1 MQNQSPQS
9 VQELLPH
16 LFRREYARMTAVLC
30 RHFGLSHIE
39 IAEDIASE
47 TFHAAS
53 EIWPE
58 KGLPEKPEAWLYVVA
73 KNKTLDFLRRTSTF
87 GKKIRKV
94 ALSEDNQFS
103 EPAIDFE
110 EQTIAD
116 SQLSMI
122 FAVSNPSVS
131 PEAQICLALQILCGF
146 SIDEIADAFLAKPEA
161 IKKRLARAR
170 KTLRKE
176 HFLIGPL
183 THEMVGDRLDVV
195 LKTIYLLFNEG
206 YFSKSGNQT
215 IRRELCAEAIRLTL
229 ILAENPFVNVPGVNA
244 LLALFCYQSSRFGA
258 RENEQG
264 EFVRFESQNPE
275 DWDQE
280 LIDKGHRFL
289 VDACTGDELSKYHL
303 EAAIAYWHTTGH
315 NQEKWPHILD
325 LYNQLIVIEYSPVTA
340 LNRTFAF
347 ARVFGCDAGIK
358 EAEKLAL
365 PESGDYQALLG
376 YLYAGINQEK
386 AVYHYSKAVGLVKSA
401 TEKKTISDELKR
413 LKEEN
418 H

>member
-1 MQNQSPQS
+1 M
-9 VQELLPH
+9 
-16 LFRREYARMTAVLC
+16 
-30 RHFGLSHIE
+30 
-39 IAEDIASE
+39 
-47 TFHAAS
+47 
-53 EIWPE
+53 
-58 KGLPEKPEAWLYVVA
+58 
-73 KNKTLDFLRRTSTF
+73 
-87 GKKIRKV
+87 
-94 ALSEDNQFS
+94 
-103 EPAIDFE
+103 
-110 EQTIAD
+110 
-116 SQLSMI
+116 
-122 FAVSNPSVS
+122 
-131 PEAQICLALQILCGF
+131 
-146 SIDEIADAFLAKPEA
+146 
-161 IKKRLARAR
+161 
-170 KTLRKE
+170 
-176 HFLIGPL
+176 
-183 THEMVGDRLDVV
+183 
-195 LKTIYLLFNEG
+195 
-206 YFSKSGNQT
+206 
-215 IRRELCAEAIRLTL
+215 
-229 ILAENPFVNVPGVNA
+229 
-244 LLALFCYQSSRFGA
+244 
-258 RENEQG
+258 
-264 EFVRFESQNPE
+264 
-275 DWDQE
+275 
-280 LIDKGHRFL
+280 